1 METRIYHILRWS
13 RLAGR
18 ENKERAKRDEIDQKE
33 VRVTKERPN
42 ISEREQSDQ
51 RERESR
57 EKSESRE
64 TRERLART
72 EGDP

>member
-1 METRIYHILRWS
+1 METRIYPILCWS

-51 RERESR
+51 RESR